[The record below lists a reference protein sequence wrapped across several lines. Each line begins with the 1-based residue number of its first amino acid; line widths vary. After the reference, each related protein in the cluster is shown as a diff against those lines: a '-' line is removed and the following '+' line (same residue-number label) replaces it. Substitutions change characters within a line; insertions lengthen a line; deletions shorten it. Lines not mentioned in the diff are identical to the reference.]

1 MRKIRN
7 TIVAT
12 LLFASIM
19 LCSANVNAAARVN
32 GTCGNAGV
40 GGISTIGQHKA
51 QGYTFQ
57 SGNTG
62 SVKADC
68 TCTYRDVSAG
78 KTRTMTGSS
87 SGTASAEKSFTVYEE
102 DYMKS
107 LVTKHSAVI
116 GAYKWGPSNETTTK
130 ATC

>member
-12 LLFASIM
+12 MLFASIM

-32 GTCGNAGV
+32 GTCGSAGV

-87 SGTASAEKSFTVYEE
+87 SGTASAEKSFTVYYEIIS
-102 DYMKS
+102 DKAFCCYRS
-107 LVTKHSAVI
+107 L
-116 GAYKWGPSNETTTK
+116 
-130 ATC
+130 